1 MKDSF
6 QHIPSYASFLLHE
19 KLSAFCQLYLQR
31 AAILNHTLVGSQ
43 NLSGEEDQL
52 AFLKKEFFDLLQCLQ
67 VGKGKQHILERI
79 RLWKNNE
86 LSYLSRDM
94 QGVSYI
100 VTSINIS
107 KFVFIKL
114 LKDYSSHIELREQI
128 LIELVEFYSF
138 YFLKLIE
145 AFGEIG
151 QERLLQQKEF
161 SQSLINHCIDGI
173 SAYDLDWKVTEW
185 NPAME
190 RMIQVRKEEI
200 LGKSFYDFFPSY
212 VGSEEALI
220 AKKVFEGES
229 VHLTDRPYKVGKGWY
244 EAHFVPLHNEK
255 KEVIG
260 ALSIT
265 RDITQR
271 KEWELKIQEDQH
283 FIQSLADTSPD
294 VITVYD
300 LTKGVNIYSSKEIY
314 EILGYNQQE
323 LKALVEKGVQ
333 GLVEVI
339 HPEDLPL
346 ILTFL
351 ESYKTYT
358 GSKAR
363 DLEYRI
369 KDHQGNYRWIMD
381 RYNVFKRSADGL
393 PIQIIGVAR
402 DNTAR
407 KLAEQELKEV
417 NVKLHETN
425 EELLRTEELLKEAN
439 DELEERVALRTAE
452 LIEKNKQLIR
462 TNTDLD
468 NFIYTASHDLRAP
481 IANIEGLIMLLAKSL
496 ADRLQANEQTQ
507 LEYVSKSVIKLRKT
521 IDDLT
526 DIARVQKDLD
536 AQVEQISFQTMFEEV
551 YEDVASLA
559 KLSQAQIITQ
569 FDVAQVP
576 FSKKNMK
583 SIFYNLLSNAIKYH
597 SAERLPQIKVHTYQ
611 RGEYTVLSVDDN
623 GLGIP
628 ERSKDK
634 LFKMFKR
641 FHTHV
646 EGTGI
651 GLYIVK
657 RVVENS
663 GGKIEVESR
672 EGQGSTFL
680 IYFPSKMEY

>member
-6 QHIPSYASFLLHE
+6 QQLPHYASFLLHE
-19 KLSAFCQLYLQR
+19 KLSSFCQMYLQR
-31 AAILNHTLVGSQ
+31 AAMVNHTLLGSQ
-43 NLSGEEDQL
+43 GLSGEKDQL
-52 AFLKKEFFDLLQCLQ
+52 AFLEQEFFNLLQCLE
-67 VGKGKQHILERI
+67 VGKGKEHILERI

-86 LSYLSRDM
+86 LSYLPRDM
-94 QGVSYI
+94 EGVTQI
-100 VTSINIS
+100 ITSINIS

-114 LKDYSSHIELREQI
+114 LKEYSSHIELREQI

-145 AFGEIG
+145 SFGEIA
-151 QERLLQQKEF
+151 QEKLLQQKEF

-173 SAYDLDWKVTEW
+173 SAFNPDWKVTEW

-190 RMIQVRKEEI
+190 RMNQVRKEDI
-200 LGKSFYDFFPSY
+200 LGKSFYDLFPSY
-212 VGSEEALI
+212 EGSEEALA

-229 VHLTDRPYKVGKGWY
+229 VHLSDRPYKVGKGWY

-300 LTKGVNIYSSKEIY
+300 LEKGANLYSSKEIY

-323 LKALVEKGVQ
+323 LKALIEKGVQ
-333 GLVEVI
+333 GLIEVI
-339 HPEDLPL
+339 HPQDLP
-346 ILTFL
+346 IVISFL

-369 KDHQGNYRWIMD
+369 KDHKGEYRWIMD

-407 KLAEQELKEV
+407 KQAEQELKEV
-417 NVKLHETN
+417 NFKLHETN

-452 LIEKNKQLIR
+452 LVEKNNQLVR

-481 IANIEGLIMLLAKSL
+481 IANIEGLITLLAKNL
-496 ADRLQANEQTQ
+496 ADRLHPNEQTQ
-507 LEYVSKSVIKLRKT
+507 LEYLSKSVFKLKKT

-536 AQVEQISFQTMFEEV
+536 AQVEQLSFQAMFEEV
-551 YEDVASLA
+551 FEDVASLA

-569 FDVAQVP
+569 FDAASVP
-576 FSKKNMK
+576 FSKKNLK
-583 SIFYNLLSNAIKYH
+583 SIFYNLLSNAIKYQ
-597 SAERLPQIKVHTYQ
+597 SAERQPRIKVHTYQ
-611 RGEYTVLSVDDN
+611 RGEYTVLSVEDN

-634 LFKMFKR
+634 LFKMFRR

-663 GGKIEVESR
+663 GGKIDVESK
-672 EGQGSTFL
+672 EGHGSTFT
-680 IYFPSKMEY
+680 IYFPSRK